1 MRPDQARR
9 SRRVKKESESMSWA
23 SLMAISMG
31 SQCGMPCFE
40 AATATGEC
48 LPSGVGAAGCAGPGS
63 GAGEA
68 SSRLHAMLRKG
79 GRLGVSCWKVPSG
92 PGRRLRRR
100 PSEAYY
106 PTAC

>member
-48 LPSGVGAAGCAGPGS
+48 LPAKRSRSTRAGASGLGGAAGCAVGSENREGP
-63 GAGEA
+63 
-68 SSRLHAMLRKG
+68 LG
-79 GRLGVSCWKVPSG
+79 G
-92 PGRRLRRR
+92 
-100 PSEAYY
+100 
-106 PTAC
+106 